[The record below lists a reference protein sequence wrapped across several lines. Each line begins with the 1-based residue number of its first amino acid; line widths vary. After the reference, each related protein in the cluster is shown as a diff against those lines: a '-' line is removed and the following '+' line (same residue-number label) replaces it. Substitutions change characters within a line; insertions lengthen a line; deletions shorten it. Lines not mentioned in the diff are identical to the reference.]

1 MFNANDGAATVP
13 GIAAGECSTLAVDGK
28 VTLTGGSTVNVG
40 ADGYAAA
47 GLSATGAPVGAVAL
61 ADRSRGPCCDTVK
74 PVAQAAENPPN
85 SRGIPD
91 SRSQNS
97 QIQKAVCWKMAVSD
111 FVPSSFESGSMEDMG
126 KKTKHEKGAGS
137 TPATVQLEKAG
148 VPFKTYEYEHS
159 NDHMDDGYGVEAAKK
174 LGFDEHQVFKTLM
187 ADTGSERVVGVVP
200 VSGHMDLK
208 ALAAAVGAKKAS
220 MADPKVAMRESGYV
234 VGGISP
240 LGQRTHHRTVLDESA
255 LQFDEILLSG
265 GKRGFSVGVNP
276 HDLLKVLNAVAAPIG
291 TW

>member
-1 MFNANDGAATVP
+1 M
-13 GIAAGECSTLAVDGK
+13 
-28 VTLTGGSTVNVG
+28 
-40 ADGYAAA
+40 
-47 GLSATGAPVGAVAL
+47 
-61 ADRSRGPCCDTVK
+61 K

-85 SRGIPD
+85 SRGLPD

-97 QIQKAVCWKMAVSD
+97 QIRKAVYWKMAVTD
-111 FVPSSFESGSMEDMG
+111 FVSSSFESGSMEDMG
-126 KKTKHEKGAGS
+126 KKSKHEKGAGS

-220 MADPKVAMRESGYV
+220 MADRRSRCASPAMWSEASHRSG
-234 VGGISP
+234 
-240 LGQRTHHRTVLDESA
+240 SA
-255 LQFDEILLSG
+255 RITRPCLTRALCNST
-265 GKRGFSVGVNP
+265 RSCCPAASAGFRS
-276 HDLLKVLNAVAAPIG
+276 ASIRMICSRC
-291 TW
+291 